1 MSYGIS
7 NQDQALSAPV
17 CPRHPER
24 VSYVTCQRCGRP
36 ACAECQVTAAV
47 GTQCVDCVREA
58 NKNIPTTRTIFGG
71 KATDGR
77 PLITYILIGINVVVF
92 GLQMTISG
100 LTNDLMY
107 AGIYT
112 SGFGPFEP
120 WRMLTSAFAHSP
132 SFIGHIAFN
141 MYALYICG
149 RVIEPML
156 GRARFLVLY
165 LISALGGS
173 VAVLLFSSPLSP
185 VVGASGAVFGL
196 FAALFV
202 LMRSRGIPAVQIGI
216 LMAVNMAI
224 GFIFPGI
231 SWQAHVGGL
240 VIGAA
245 SAAVFAYAPK
255 GDRRALLQ
263 WLGTTLIIVIL
274 IALTL
279 WGSTTVELRL
289 PR

>member
-7 NQDQALSAPV
+7 NPDQALSAPV
-17 CPRHPER
+17 CPRHPDR
-24 VSYVTCQRCGRP
+24 ISYVTCQRCGRP

-58 NKNIPTTRTIFGG
+58 SKNIPSTRTVFGG

-77 PLITYILIGINVVVF
+77 PLVTYILIGINVVVF
-92 GLQMTISG
+92 GLQMVISG
-100 LTNDLMY
+100 LTDQLMY
-107 AGIYT
+107 AGIFT
-112 SGFGPFEP
+112 SPFGPAEP

-132 SFIGHIAFN
+132 TFIGHIAFN

-149 RVIEPML
+149 RVLEPML
-156 GRARFLVLY
+156 GRSRFLALY
-165 LISALGGS
+165 LVSALGGS
-173 VAVLLFSSPLSP
+173 VAVLLISSPLSP

-202 LMRSRGIPAVQIGI
+202 LMRSRGIPVVQIGI
-216 LMAVNMAI
+216 LMAINLAI

-231 SWQAHVGGL
+231 SWEAHVGGL
-240 VIGAA
+240 VVGAA

-255 GDRRALLQ
+255 GPKRSAMQWIGTVLLV
-263 WLGTTLIIVIL
+263 LLLV
-274 IALTL
+274 ALTF
-279 WGSTTVELRL
+279 WGASTVPLRL
-289 PR
+289 

>member
-7 NQDQALSAPV
+7 NPDQALSAPV
-17 CPRHPER
+17 CPRHPDR
-24 VSYVTCQRCGRP
+24 ISYVTCQRCGRP

-58 NKNIPTTRTIFGG
+58 SKNIPSTRTVFGG

-77 PLITYILIGINVVVF
+77 PLVTYLLIGINVVVF
-92 GLQMTISG
+92 GLQMVISG
-100 LTNDLMY
+100 LTDQLMY
-107 AGIYT
+107 AGIFT
-112 SGFGPFEP
+112 SPFGPAEP

-132 SFIGHIAFN
+132 TFIGHIAFN

-149 RVIEPML
+149 RVLEPML
-156 GRARFLVLY
+156 GRSRFLALY
-165 LISALGGS
+165 LVSALGGS
-173 VAVLLFSSPLSP
+173 VAVLLISSPLSP

-202 LMRSRGIPAVQIGI
+202 LMRSRGIPVVQIGI
-216 LMAVNMAI
+216 LMAINLAI

-231 SWQAHVGGL
+231 SWEAHVGGL
-240 VIGAA
+240 VVGAA

-255 GDRRALLQ
+255 GPKRSAMQWIGTVLLV
-263 WLGTTLIIVIL
+263 LLLV
-274 IALTL
+274 ALTF
-279 WGSTTVELRL
+279 WGASTVPLRL
-289 PR
+289 

>member
-7 NQDQALSAPV
+7 NPDQALSAPV
-17 CPRHPER
+17 CPRHPDR
-24 VSYVTCQRCGRP
+24 ISYVTCQRCGRP

-58 NKNIPTTRTIFGG
+58 SKNIPSTRTVFGG

-77 PLITYILIGINVVVF
+77 PLVTYILIGINVVVF
-92 GLQMTISG
+92 GLQMVISG
-100 LTNDLMY
+100 LTDQLMY
-107 AGIYT
+107 AGIFT
-112 SGFGPFEP
+112 SPFGPAES

-132 SFIGHIAFN
+132 TFIGHIAFN

-149 RVIEPML
+149 RVLEPML
-156 GRARFLVLY
+156 GRSRFLALY
-165 LISALGGS
+165 LVSALGGS
-173 VAVLLFSSPLSP
+173 VAVLLISSPLSP

-202 LMRSRGIPAVQIGI
+202 LMRSRGIPVVQIGI
-216 LMAVNMAI
+216 LMAINLAI

-231 SWQAHVGGL
+231 SWEAHVGGL
-240 VIGAA
+240 VVGAA

-255 GDRRALLQ
+255 GPKRSAMQWIGTVLLV
-263 WLGTTLIIVIL
+263 LLLV
-274 IALTL
+274 ALTF
-279 WGSTTVELRL
+279 WGASTVPLRL
-289 PR
+289 

>member
-7 NQDQALSAPV
+7 NPDQALSAPV
-17 CPRHPER
+17 CPRHPDR
-24 VSYVTCQRCGRP
+24 ISYVTCQRCGRP

-58 NKNIPTTRTIFGG
+58 SKNIPSTRTVFGG

-77 PLITYILIGINVVVF
+77 PLVTYILIGINVVVF
-92 GLQMTISG
+92 GLQMVISG
-100 LTNDLMY
+100 LTDQLMY
-107 AGIYT
+107 AGIFT
-112 SGFGPFEP
+112 SPFGPAEP

-132 SFIGHIAFN
+132 TFIGHIAFN

-149 RVIEPML
+149 RVLEPML
-156 GRARFLVLY
+156 GRSRFLALY
-165 LISALGGS
+165 LVSALGGS
-173 VAVLLFSSPLSP
+173 VAVLLISSPLSP

-202 LMRSRGIPAVQIGI
+202 LMRSRGIPVVQIGI
-216 LMAVNMAI
+216 LMAINLAI

-231 SWQAHVGGL
+231 SWEAHVGGL
-240 VIGAA
+240 VVGAA

-255 GDRRALLQ
+255 GPKRSAMQWIGTVLLV
-263 WLGTTLIIVIL
+263 LLLV
-274 IALTL
+274 ALTF
-279 WGSTTVELRL
+279 WGASTVPLRL
-289 PR
+289 Q

>member
-7 NQDQALSAPV
+7 NPDQALSAPV
-17 CPRHPER
+17 CPRHPDR
-24 VSYVTCQRCGRP
+24 ISYVTCQRCGRP

-58 NKNIPTTRTIFGG
+58 SRSVPSTRTVFGG

-77 PLITYILIGINVVVF
+77 PLVTYILIGINVVVF
-92 GLQMTISG
+92 GLQMVISG
-100 LTNDLMY
+100 LTDHLMY
-107 AGIYT
+107 AGIFT
-112 SGFGPFEP
+112 SPFAPAEP

-149 RVIEPML
+149 RVLEPML
-156 GRARFLVLY
+156 GRIRFLALY

-173 VAVLLFSSPLSP
+173 VAVLLISSPLSP

-202 LMRSRGIPAVQIGI
+202 LMRSRGVPVVQIGI
-216 LMAVNMAI
+216 LMAINLAI

-231 SWQAHVGGL
+231 SWEAHVGGL
-240 VIGAA
+240 VVGAA

-255 GDRRALLQ
+255 GPKRATMQWIGTALLV
-263 WLGTTLIIVIL
+263 LLL
-274 IALTL
+274 IALTY
-279 WGSTTVELRL
+279 WGATTVQYRL
-289 PR
+289 H

>member
-7 NQDQALSAPV
+7 NPDQALSAPV
-17 CPRHPER
+17 CPRHPDR
-24 VSYVTCQRCGRP
+24 ISYVTCQHCGRP

-58 NKNIPTTRTIFGG
+58 SKNIPSTRTVFGG

-77 PLITYILIGINVVVF
+77 PLVTYLLIGINVVVF
-92 GLQMTISG
+92 GLQMVISG
-100 LTNDLMY
+100 LTDQLMY
-107 AGIYT
+107 AGIFT
-112 SGFGPFEP
+112 SPFGPAEP

-132 SFIGHIAFN
+132 TFIGHIAFN

-149 RVIEPML
+149 RVLEPML
-156 GRARFLVLY
+156 GRSRFLALY
-165 LISALGGS
+165 LVSALGGS
-173 VAVLLFSSPLSP
+173 VAVLLISSPLSP

-202 LMRSRGIPAVQIGI
+202 LMRSRGIPVVQIGI
-216 LMAVNMAI
+216 LMAINLAI

-231 SWQAHVGGL
+231 SWEAHVGGL
-240 VIGAA
+240 VVGAA

-255 GDRRALLQ
+255 GPKRSAMQWIGTVLLV
-263 WLGTTLIIVIL
+263 LLLV
-274 IALTL
+274 ALTF
-279 WGSTTVELRL
+279 WGASTVPLRL
-289 PR
+289 Q

>member
-7 NQDQALSAPV
+7 NPDQALSAPV
-17 CPRHPER
+17 CPRHPDR
-24 VSYVTCQRCGRP
+24 ISYVTCQRCGRP

-58 NKNIPTTRTIFGG
+58 SKNIPSTRTVFGG

-77 PLITYILIGINVVVF
+77 PLVTYLLIGINVVVF
-92 GLQMTISG
+92 GLQMVISG
-100 LTNDLMY
+100 LTDQLMY
-107 AGIYT
+107 AGIFT
-112 SGFGPFEP
+112 SPFGPAEP

-132 SFIGHIAFN
+132 TFIGHIAFN

-149 RVIEPML
+149 RVLEPML
-156 GRARFLVLY
+156 GRSRFLALY
-165 LISALGGS
+165 LVSALGGS
-173 VAVLLFSSPLSP
+173 VAVLLISSPLSP

-202 LMRSRGIPAVQIGI
+202 LMRSRGIPVVQIGI
-216 LMAVNMAI
+216 LMAINLAI

-231 SWQAHVGGL
+231 SWEAHVGGL
-240 VIGAA
+240 VVGAA

-255 GDRRALLQ
+255 GPKRSAMQWIGTVLLV
-263 WLGTTLIIVIL
+263 LLLV
-274 IALTL
+274 ALTF
-279 WGSTTVELRL
+279 WGASTVPLRL
-289 PR
+289 Q

>member
-17 CPRHPER
+17 CPRHPDR
-24 VSYVTCQRCGRP
+24 ISYVTCQRCGRP
-36 ACAECQVTAAV
+36 ACPECQVTAAV
-47 GTQCVDCVREA
+47 GTQCVDCVKEA
-58 NKNIPTTRTIFGG
+58 NRNIPTAKTTFGG

-77 PLITYILIGINVVVF
+77 PLITYILIGINIVVF
-92 GLQMTISG
+92 GLQMIFSG
-100 LTNDLMY
+100 LTDKLMY

-112 SGFGPFEP
+112 SPFGPEEP

-149 RVIEPML
+149 RIIEPML
-156 GRARFLVLY
+156 GRARFLALY
-165 LISALGGS
+165 LVSALGGS
-173 VAVLLFSSPLSP
+173 VAVLLLTSPLSP

-202 LMRSRGIPAVQIGI
+202 LMRSRGAQVVQVGI
-216 LMAVNMAI
+216 LMAINLAI
-224 GFIFPGI
+224 GFIVPGI

-240 VIGAA
+240 AIGAA

-255 GDRRALLQ
+255 TKNRAMLQ
-263 WLGTTLIIVIL
+263 WFGTGLIVVL
-274 IALTL
+274 LVMLTL
-279 WGSTTVELRL
+279 LGASTVHNRL
-289 PR
+289 

>member
-7 NQDQALSAPV
+7 NPDQALSAPV
-17 CPRHPER
+17 CPRHPDR
-24 VSYVTCQRCGRP
+24 ISYVTCQRCGRP

-58 NKNIPTTRTIFGG
+58 SKNIPSTRTVFGG

-77 PLITYILIGINVVVF
+77 PLVTYLLIGINVVVF
-92 GLQMTISG
+92 GLQMVISG
-100 LTNDLMY
+100 LTDQLMY
-107 AGIYT
+107 AGIFT
-112 SGFGPFEP
+112 SPFGPAEP

-132 SFIGHIAFN
+132 TFIGHIVFN

-149 RVIEPML
+149 RVLEPML
-156 GRARFLVLY
+156 GRSRFLALY
-165 LISALGGS
+165 LVSALGGS
-173 VAVLLFSSPLSP
+173 VAVLLISSPLSP

-202 LMRSRGIPAVQIGI
+202 LMRSRGIPVVQIGI
-216 LMAVNMAI
+216 LMAINLAI

-231 SWQAHVGGL
+231 SWEAHVGGL
-240 VIGAA
+240 VVGAA

-255 GDRRALLQ
+255 GPKRSAMQWIGTVLLV
-263 WLGTTLIIVIL
+263 LLLV
-274 IALTL
+274 ALTF
-279 WGSTTVELRL
+279 WGASTVPLRL
-289 PR
+289 Q